1 MKKLINDVS
10 SVVADALD
18 GTVRSGDGLC
28 LIEGTTIVVRSDYE
42 ALRETGEVALISGG
56 GSGHEPAHAGYVGA
70 GMLTAAVAGDVF
82 ASPSTDAVLTAIRTV
97 TGPAGALLIV
107 KNYTGDRLNFGLAA
121 EIARAEGLDVAVM
134 IVDEDAALGSA
145 EKTAGRRGT
154 AGTVLIHKIAGE
166 AAARGLPLAEVKALA
181 EAAVAETASMS
192 VALSPCIVPAAG
204 SPNFELG
211 YDEIELG
218 LGIHGEA
225 GSDRVPLRPAA
236 ELAETLIGR
245 IAEDR
250 GFTSGDAVGLLI
262 NNLGATPPMELSI
275 MARDA
280 IRACEARGL
289 TVRRI
294 WCGTFLTAI
303 DMAGVSL
310 SLMKLDDAR
319 VAALDAPSA
328 APAWVAPSQ
337 GAHDAT
343 TVPAPDSAP
352 PAFERGAGN
361 PEMLAAVVAAARA
374 IIEAEPELTRLDQIT
389 GDGDI
394 GRSLAGGAEAI
405 LADEPT
411 LAGLDGADFWR
422 RIAQIIRAATGGTS
436 GPLYAIL
443 ALGASHDLSAER
455 ASGEALSG
463 AFAAGV
469 RAVTE
474 LGGAAPGDRTMV
486 DALLPAS
493 DAMAKAGSP
502 AERLARAAHA
512 ARAGA
517 EATADMHPRRGR
529 SSYIGDRVLGHPD
542 PGAVA
547 VAIWLEAAA
556 GVLTNRAKDR

>member
-10 SVVADALD
+10 SVVADALE
-18 GTVRSGDGLC
+18 GTVRAAEGLR
-28 LIEGTTIVVRSDYE
+28 LIDGTTIVVRDDFE
-42 ALRETGEVALISGG
+42 ALRAAGKVALISGG
-56 GSGHEPAHAGYVGA
+56 GSGHEPAHAGYVGK

-82 ASPSTDAVLTAIRTV
+82 ASPSTDAVLTAIRTIG
-97 TGPAGALLIV
+97 GPGGVLLIV

-121 EIARAEGLDVAVM
+121 EIARAEGLDVEVM

-154 AGTVLIHKIAGE
+154 AGTVLIHKIAGD
-166 AAARGLPLAEVKALA
+166 AAERGLPLAEVKALA
-181 EAAVAETASMS
+181 EAAVSDTASMS

-236 ELAETLIGR
+236 ELADTLIGR
-245 IAEDR
+245 IVEDR
-250 GFTSGDAVGLLI
+250 AMGTGDTVALFV

-289 TVRRI
+289 TVARI
-294 WCGTFLTAI
+294 WSGTFLTAI

-310 SLMKLDDAR
+310 SLMRLDTAR
-319 VAALDAPSA
+319 IAALDAPTG
-328 APAWVAPSQ
+328 APAWATPGRS
-337 GAHDAT
+337 AHAT
-343 TVPAPDSAP
+343 QPIPAPADSAEVR
-352 PAFERGAGN
+352 AAGAGN
-361 PEMLAAVVAAARA
+361 PTMLAAVRAAART
-374 IIEAEPELTRLDQIT
+374 IIAAEPDLTHLDQIT

-405 LADEPT
+405 LAAEAT

-422 RIAQIIRAATGGTS
+422 HVAATVRAATGGTS

-443 ALGASHDLSAER
+443 ALGASHALTTDREA
-455 ASGEALSG
+455 GEALAT

-469 RAVTE
+469 ASVTE
-474 LGGAAPGDRTMV
+474 LGGAGPGDRTMV
-486 DALLPAS
+486 DALLPAR
-493 DAMAKAGSP
+493 DAMAAPGSP
-502 AERLARAAHA
+502 AERLARAAQA

-547 VAIWLEAAA
+547 VATWLEAASDA
-556 GVLTNRAKDR
+556 LNTKGKG